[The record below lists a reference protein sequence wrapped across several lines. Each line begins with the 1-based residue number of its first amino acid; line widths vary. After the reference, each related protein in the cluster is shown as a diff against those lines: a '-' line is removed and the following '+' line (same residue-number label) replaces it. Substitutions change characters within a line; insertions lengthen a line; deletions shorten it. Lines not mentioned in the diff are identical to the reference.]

1 MPAATA
7 VGTRGRASAP
17 ALVWIEDDASRIVR
31 GEADAVTA
39 EGLHATL
46 SETPAF
52 ARGDEVA
59 VRIAFERGA
68 PTLATTARV
77 SALQAGTGRVE
88 CRLEWITQPDG
99 RNPVVAWLSRAA

>member
-7 VGTRGRASAP
+7 VGTREKGAASAM
-17 ALVWIEDDASRIVR
+17 VWIEDGASRIVR
-31 GEADAVTA
+31 GEADSVTR

-46 SETPAF
+46 AEPPAF
-52 ARGDEVA
+52 AQGDDVA

-77 SALQAGTGRVE
+77 SALRVDAGGAEV
-88 CRLEWITQPDG
+88 RLVFTAPPNG
-99 RNPVVAWLSRAA
+99 RNPVEAWLSRAA